1 MNTYEQAKRSLGT
14 ADSLDQIRM
23 SPAEHRLA
31 LASLRQGELLAEML
45 MRANAVLRQVIGR
58 MGRGI
63 GVLARRSKLPAVRSD
78 PN

>member
-1 MNTYEQAKRSLGT
+1 MKAYKQTKKSMST

-31 LASLRQGELLAEML
+31 RASLRQGELLAEML

-58 MGRGI
+58 MGRGM
-63 GVLARRSKLPAVRSD
+63 GVLARRSKLPAVRPD

>member
-23 SPAEHRLA
+23 SPAELRQA
-31 LASLRQGELLAEML
+31 RASLRQGELLAELL
-45 MRANAVLRQVIGR
+45 MRANAALRQVIGR